1 MCVTFDSLLWLFI
14 LLTTER
20 CQNLSSPDS
29 AALDWL
35 TINRINFNN
44 FAFEKRGKGDGSRQT
59 FTLPAKNKTR
69 VQFSSPGKTKYKTQ
83 KAVKRKLL

>member
-1 MCVTFDSLLWLFI
+1 MCVTFNSSLWLFI

-20 CQNLSSPDS
+20 CQNCSSPDT

-35 TINRINFNN
+35 TN
-44 FAFEKRGKGDGSRQT
+44 FAFEKRGKGDGSTQT